1 MRIACGYQ
9 ALNLAKSAL
18 SGIVRGGESVLN
30 LIGGIFL
37 DNFLT
42 GKKHIHFIGIGGSG
56 MYPLAQI
63 LHSKGYYLTGSDNNE
78 TATLKAVRDMG
89 IPVMLGQK
97 PENIEGA
104 DCIVY
109 SAAIMDDNPELIAA
123 REAEKRGVR
132 LAERSEL
139 LGLVTDQFSKAFCVS
154 GTHGKTTVTSMLAM
168 IMLEAGIDFS
178 AVIGG
183 KLRAIG
189 GSGRAGKSEYMVC
202 EACEFKDTFLH
213 LFPNISIVLN
223 IDEDHLDYF
232 KTMDN
237 LKASFTKFCDLTTDI
252 IIANGDDANVREAL
266 KNSNTNAKI
275 YTFGEGIGNNFTPIY
290 IKQLGDFHWQFTLKF
305 SSDNYNAD
313 ICSIDINVPGRHN
326 VINAMAA
333 AAAAYTAGIPV
344 DAIQRGLSEFTG
356 AMRRFEK
363 LAEIDGVTFVDDY
376 GHHPA
381 EIAATLKTAK
391 DMSFKRVWVVHQPF
405 TYSRTAM
412 LLDDF
417 VKALSIADKVVLT
430 EIMGSREKNT
440 YNIYAKDLAAKI
452 DGCEQF
458 STFEE
463 VARYVTD
470 NVQSGDLVIT
480 TGCGDVYKV
489 ADMMIEIMKNRSGK

>member
-1 MRIACGYQ
+1 M
-9 ALNLAKSAL
+9 
-18 SGIVRGGESVLN
+18 E
-30 LIGGIFL
+30 
-37 DNFLT
+37 NFLI

-78 TATLKAVRDMG
+78 TSTLQAVRNMG
-89 IPVMLGQK
+89 IPVTLGQRA
-97 PENIEGA
+97 ENIEGA
-104 DCIVY
+104 DCIVF
-109 SAAIMDDNPELIAA
+109 SAAIMEDNPELIAA
-123 REAEKRGVR
+123 REAARHGVY

-139 LGLVTDQFSKAFCVS
+139 LGLVTAQFEKAFCVS
-154 GTHGKTTVTSMLAM
+154 GTHGKTTTSSMLTM
-168 IMLEAGIDFS
+168 IMLASGIDFS

-189 GSGRAGKSEYMVC
+189 GSGRSGKSEYMVC

-213 LFPNISIVLN
+213 LFPNISIILN
-223 IDEDHLDYF
+223 IDRDHMDYF

-237 LKASFTKFCDLTTDI
+237 LKNSFSKFCGMTTDLI
-252 IIANGDDANVREAL
+252 VANGDDPNVREVLEKCGTKARVVTYGA
-266 KNSNTNAKI
+266 SDS
-275 YTFGEGIGNNFTPIY
+275 NNFFPRD
-290 IKQLGDFHWQFTLKF
+290 IKQVSDFQWRFTLARRDAEHEETLCEIEIHVPGKH
-305 SSDNYNAD
+305 NVYNA
-313 ICSIDINVPGRHN
+313 V
-326 VINAMAA
+326 AA
-333 AAAAYTAGIPV
+333 AAAAYSAGIPLEAV
-344 DAIQRGLSEFTG
+344 QNGLKEFTG

-391 DMSFKRVWVVHQPF
+391 AMSFKRVWVVHQPF

-412 LLDDF
+412 LLDEF
-417 VKALSIADKVVLT
+417 AQALSIADKVVLT

-440 YNIYAKDLAAKI
+440 YDIYAKDLAEKI
-452 DGCEQF
+452 EGCVWF
-458 STFEE
+458 PSFEE
-463 VARYVTD
+463 VAGYVVD

-489 ADMMIEIMKNRSGK
+489 ADMMIDMMKK